1 MQKFNLKK
9 KKIRKE
15 NMEEIDI
22 IISLNNRNEN

>member
-15 NMEEIDI
+15 NMEEIVI
-22 IISLNNRNEN
+22 IISLNNRNKN